1 MTDDIFA
8 ALAAEFPR
16 EQVSWRAQNIK
27 KDGTSALALAYIDS
41 RDVMNR
47 LDSVVGPANWSDS
60 YDVHEHVTIC
70 TIAIRT
76 ADGWVSKADGAGDTD
91 VEAEKGRLSDAFKRA
106 AVKWQIGRYLYSI
119 AAPWVE
125 CETYDTG
132 KKDNFGNVKWGFKRW
147 TVDPWSKVRNL
158 PKPAET
164 PHDPETGEI
173 INRPERLSAY
183 RAKTIINFEAILAEI
198 DAPERTVKELQNLNA
213 LYLECDAWMP
223 GGWVKRLTERIDQR
237 LNTIGLDRIGAITGT
252 ENMNSAYAETMRG
265 DPTAPKPLPVS
276 PELKAQLDKLEA
288 DPGYG
293 TDLPPET
300 IAAVRNARS
309 P

>member
-1 MTDDIFA
+1 MTEDIFA

-47 LDSVVGPANWSDS
+47 LDSVVGPENWSDS

-173 INRPERLSAY
+173 TEPPVAMSKETARPHYDALAKALSSA
-183 RAKTIINFEAILAEI
+183 T
-198 DAPERTVKELQNLNA
+198 TV
-213 LYLECDAWMP
+213 
-223 GGWVKRLTERIDQR
+223 
-237 LNTIGLDRIGAITGT
+237 
-252 ENMNSAYAETMRG
+252 
-265 DPTAPKPLPVS
+265 
-276 PELKAQLDKLEA
+276 AQLKGIWERSAPIVKALPEEWILNI
-288 DPGYG
+288 
-293 TDLPPET
+293 TDHKNSLRDDFMAKG
-300 IAAVRNARS
+300 AAK
-309 P
+309 